1 MAKRLRDRLVT
12 RAEENSPGAS
22 PRLRVQ
28 LGSSGLTCT
37 IRSLPTYSY
46 FAHEIIGNLLSL
58 EPRKW
63 RKPRRLDRR
72 ENKARVADF
81 RKKYDRYDW
90 TKMLAQSSDQAEVE
104 AGPSRF

>member
-1 MAKRLRDRLVT
+1 MVD
-12 RAEENSPGAS
+12 GAS
-22 PRLRVQ
+22 H
-28 LGSSGLTCT
+28 
-37 IRSLPTYSY
+37 SY

-63 RKPRRLDRR
+63 RKPRRLNRR
-72 ENKARVADF
+72 ENKTRVADF

>member
-1 MAKRLRDRLVT
+1 MRCREPAAIARWASELT
-12 RAEENSPGAS
+12 RYAF
-22 PRLRVQ
+22 PRLHGTAHR
-28 LGSSGLTCT
+28 
-37 IRSLPTYSY
+37 Y